1 MKSQILSLFVLALF
15 LAGCTTPKAEKTT
28 QWPEALLPLQA
39 APKQH
44 KVMFEN
50 ERVRVFE
57 VFNPPGG
64 IAPLHVH
71 AVPSVII
78 IDEPARV
85 RERNAAGEI
94 LREHTPTGAYWA
106 PPSSQPYSVE
116 NIDDK
121 PIRLYR
127 VEFKQE

>member
-1 MKSQILSLFVLALF
+1 MKPRVLSVVALVLL
-15 LAGCTTPKAEKTT
+15 LSGCTTPKGEKRT

-44 KVMFEN
+44 KVIFEN
-50 ERVRVFE
+50 ETVRVFE

-64 IAPLHVH
+64 VAPLHVH
-71 AVPSVII
+71 AVPSVLII
-78 IDEPARV
+78 EEPARV

-94 LREHTPTGAYWA
+94 LREHTPTGAQWA

-116 NIDDK
+116 NIDDM

-127 VEFKQE
+127 VELKQE